1 MKPKAFVS
9 ALVAMSLALGGPVSV
24 LAQGGNQRQQEENFN
39 QVQRAQP
46 QQAQRGQPPQAQRGQ
61 PQRAQ
66 PQQAQRGQ
74 YPQGQQGKQP
84 PGQRGYQQQGSSSY
98 AQRGDGRPDERG
110 AGPDHNY
117 HRGDR
122 LPAEYRHHNY
132 VVDDW
137 RGHGLSAPPRGYQW
151 VQSGTDYLLVAIA
164 TGIIL
169 QLLLNN

>member
-9 ALVAMSLALGGPVSV
+9 AIMAMSLALAAPVSV
-24 LAQGGNQRQQEENFN
+24 FGQADNQQNLDKNFN
-39 QVQRAQP
+39 RVQRAQE
-46 QQAQRGQPPQAQRGQ
+46 QQSQGGYQQRGQHGNQ
-61 PQRAQ
+61 
-66 PQQAQRGQ
+66 
-74 YPQGQQGKQP
+74 PQGQQGKRP
-84 PGQRGYQQQGSSSY
+84 PAQRGYQQQGPSGY
-98 AQRGDGRPDERG
+98 AQRGEGRPDERG
-110 AGPDHNY
+110 AGPDHKY

-151 VQSGTDYLLVAIA
+151 VQNGSDYLLVAVA
-164 TGIIL
+164 TGIIA

>member
-9 ALVAMSLALGGPVSV
+9 AIIAMSLALGGPVSV
-24 LAQGGNQRQQEENFN
+24 FAQADNQKNLDKNFN
-39 QVQRAQP
+39 RVERAQP
-46 QQAQRGQPPQAQRGQ
+46 QQAQRGQN
-61 PQRAQ
+61 
-66 PQQAQRGQ
+66 
-74 YPQGQQGKQP
+74 PQGQQGKQP
-84 PGQRGYQQQGSSSY
+84 SAQRGYQQQGPSGY

-151 VQSGTDYLLVAIA
+151 VQSGSDYLLIAVA
-164 TGIIL
+164 TGIIA

>member
-9 ALVAMSLALGGPVSV
+9 ALVAMSLAIGGPIAVFGQADNQRNLDKNFNRV
-24 LAQGGNQRQQEENFN
+24 ERAQGQQSQRGYQQRDQHGNQPR
-39 QVQRAQP
+39 
-46 QQAQRGQPPQAQRGQ
+46 
-61 PQRAQ
+61 
-66 PQQAQRGQ
+66 
-74 YPQGQQGKQP
+74 GQQGKRP
-84 PGQRGYQQQGSSSY
+84 PVQRGYQQQSPSGY

-110 AGPDHNY
+110 AGPDHQY

-132 VVDDW
+132 VVNDW

-151 VQSGTDYLLVAIA
+151 VQSGSDYLLIAVA
-164 TGIIL
+164 TGIIA

>member
-24 LAQGGNQRQQEENFN
+24 FGQADNQQNLDKNSRR
-39 QVQRAQP
+39 V
-46 QQAQRGQPPQAQRGQ
+46 
-61 PQRAQ
+61 QRAQ

-74 YPQGQQGKQP
+74 YPQGQQGKHP
-84 PGQRGYQQQGSSSY
+84 PAQRGYQQQGSSNY

-110 AGPDHNY
+110 AGPDHKY

-151 VQSGTDYLLVAIA
+151 VQSGSDYLLIAVA
-164 TGIIL
+164 TGIIA